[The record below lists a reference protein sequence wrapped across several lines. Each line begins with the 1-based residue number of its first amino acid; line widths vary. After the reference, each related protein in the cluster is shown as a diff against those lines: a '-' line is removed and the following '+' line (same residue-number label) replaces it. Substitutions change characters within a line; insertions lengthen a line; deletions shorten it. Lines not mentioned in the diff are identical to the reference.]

1 MKILD
6 RYIIREL
13 VGPFLFGFAL
23 FVTVLVSGE
32 YLFKLT
38 AFIARGAPFLQV
50 AELFGLR
57 IVIVSVITLPMA
69 MLLATLLAL
78 GRLSSES
85 ELVAIQAGGVPVLR
99 VSYGAIAF
107 GVAISL
113 AGFAINEYLV
123 PPAGR
128 RSAMI
133 EEMIVT
139 QLRNELIG
147 GIGGGKAY
155 VIQDFDGRQLARV
168 VIAREFDARAGTM
181 KTVNYLQYS
190 EGQLKAV
197 VEAEE
202 AQWIHSNQ
210 WLFKNARIHAIGPVG
225 GDKHVRVEGIP
236 EATVLILNKTP
247 GEIAKGLKK
256 PEEMSYGEL
265 QTYIKEQREVGIGPK
280 NLRELEIGLHNKI
293 AMPFASLVFALLGTP
308 LGIRRHRSG
317 AAVGVG
323 VSILVIF
330 AYYVLWHSMAVL
342 GENGQIPTLFASW
355 CANLVGGVT
364 GLFLLF
370 RAGR

>member
-38 AFIARGAPFLQV
+38 AFIARGAPFLDV
-50 AELFGLR
+50 VELFGLR

-85 ELVAIQAGGVPVLR
+85 ELVAIQAGGVPILR
-99 VSYGAIAF
+99 ISYGAIAF
-107 GVAISL
+107 GLAVSI
-113 AGFAINEYLV
+113 AGFVINERLV

-139 QLRNELIG
+139 SLRNELIG

-155 VIQDFDGRQLARV
+155 VIQDFDGRQLARIV
-168 VIAREFDARAGTM
+168 VAREFDAREGTM
-181 KTVNYLQYS
+181 KQVQYIQYS
-190 EGQLKAV
+190 EGVPKFLVQ
-197 VEAEE
+197 AER
-202 AQWIHSNQ
+202 AQWINSNQ
-210 WLFKNARIHAIGPVG
+210 WRFTNAQMYALGPVA
-225 GDKHVRVEGIP
+225 GDKRVRVEGVP

-247 GEIAKGLKK
+247 GQIAKGLKK
-256 PEEMSYGEL
+256 PEEMSYREL
-265 QTYIKEQREVGIGPK
+265 EAYIKEQRELGIGPR
-280 NLRELEIGLHNKI
+280 NLRELEVGLHNKI
-293 AMPFASLVFALLGTP
+293 SMPFASLVFALLGTP

-323 VSILVIF
+323 ISILVIF

-342 GENGQIPTLFASW
+342 GENGQVSTLLASW
-355 CANLVGGVT
+355 CANIVGGIT